1 MTITCTIYR
10 ACATIP
16 PATAPPPTPPPPP
29 NIPQPSYNVL
39 LQLHTLTTYSHLERG
54 SKEVVGVGL
63 QLLLLLEKC
72 RNLPLLL
79 VNYHVGRV

>member
-1 MTITCTIYR
+1 M
-10 ACATIP
+10 
-16 PATAPPPTPPPPP
+16 
-29 NIPQPSYNVL
+29 L